1 MGLAVSWIARHAE
14 TRLFKGSATL
24 DRAVMNAGRR
34 SVRRWTI
41 YAIDVLAR
49 REQIP
54 PSVLVDR
61 VLTAYA
67 RRHRVKVAC
76 PAPRGVAGPGNGA

>member
-1 MGLAVSWIARHAE
+1 M
-14 TRLFKGSATL
+14 RLTALG
-24 DRAVMNAGRR
+24 RAQCTAAGVGRE
-34 SVRRWTI
+34 SVRPWTI

-54 PSVLVDR
+54 PSMLVDR

-67 RRHRVKVAC
+67 RRQRDKIPA
-76 PAPRGVAGPGNGA
+76 APRGVEGPGNGR